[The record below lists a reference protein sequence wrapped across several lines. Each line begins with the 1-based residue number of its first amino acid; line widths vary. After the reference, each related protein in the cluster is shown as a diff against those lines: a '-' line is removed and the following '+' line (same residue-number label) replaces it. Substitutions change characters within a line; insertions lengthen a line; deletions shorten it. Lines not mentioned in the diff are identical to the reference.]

1 MKQGI
6 GAFTGCGFSMS
17 PVLVR
22 LWKDTIP
29 GGQIFFFLIWS
40 GDCFFA
46 ELGPSV
52 QNNGGMFFN
61 MNCENMM
68 EIIKVKLIQ
77 MWEIF

>member
-6 GAFTGCGFSMS
+6 GGFTGCGFSMS

-46 ELGPSV
+46 ELICKGPSLV
-52 QNNGGMFFN
+52 PLFKI
-61 MNCENMM
+61 M
-68 EIIKVKLIQ
+68 EECSLI
-77 MWEIF
+77 

>member
-1 MKQGI
+1 MW
-6 GAFTGCGFSMS
+6 FLNVPC
-17 PVLVR
+17 
-22 LWKDTIP
+22 P
-29 GGQIFFFLIWS
+29 GKALEGHHPRRTDFFFFFWR